1 MFSPEDILLKYW
13 GFHTFRPLQREII
26 ENVLNGKDTLALLPT
41 GGGKSICFQVPA
53 LCQEGIC
60 IVVSP
65 LIALMKDQVHNLAK
79 NGISAAAIFS
89 GMSKRQIDQTL
100 DNCVYGKVKFLYVS
114 PERLQTAIFKER
126 VKRMQVNLWAIDE
139 AHCISQ
145 WGYDF
150 RPQYLQIEEVRS
162 THPDVPVLALTA
174 TATQNV
180 VGDIQEKLAFEQC
193 NLLQGSFLRPN
204 LSYSV
209 LYEDA
214 KYSKLVDILQKVNG
228 SSIVYVRSRR
238 KAKEIA
244 DYLSQCKISATYYHA
259 GLKTD
264 ERSIRQ
270 KNWLN
275 NKLRVIV
282 ATNAFG
288 MGIDKPNVRTVVH
301 MDMPE
306 SPEAYFQEAGRAGRD
321 GKKSYAVLLFNL
333 ADKMQAMDRLE
344 NTMPNIAEIKK
355 VYNALGNF
363 LQLAIGSGLEQAY
376 PFDLAR
382 FCKQYDF
389 NALKTINALKFLEQ
403 EEYIYL
409 SDSVFQSSK
418 IMMKANKAV
427 LYKFMVENKQYEP
440 LIKYLLRA
448 YSGVFDGFTNIDEK
462 KIGEILNSNKIK
474 IVKALSFIDQ
484 LGIIQY
490 EKFLDD
496 TYLRFLLPRV
506 AAIDLAISKK
516 NIEKRIAT
524 YKEKLEAMIHYS
536 SNKHQCRSNSLLE
549 YFGEIRADRCG
560 ICDFCVGRNKLDI
573 SELEYQNLIK
583 LVKEEFGD
591 EEHTLEY
598 IISVL
603 PFPNK
608 LVLTNFLKWLIDFEI
623 IIKQENGKYF
633 WSRKK

>member
-1 MFSPEDILLKYW
+1 
-13 GFHTFRPLQREII
+13 
-26 ENVLNGKDTLALLPT
+26 
-41 GGGKSICFQVPA
+41 
-53 LCQEGIC
+53 
-60 IVVSP
+60 
-65 LIALMKDQVHNLAK
+65 
-79 NGISAAAIFS
+79 
-89 GMSKRQIDQTL
+89 
-100 DNCVYGKVKFLYVS
+100 
-114 PERLQTAIFKER
+114 
-126 VKRMQVNLWAIDE
+126 
-139 AHCISQ
+139 
-145 WGYDF
+145 
-150 RPQYLQIEEVRS
+150 
-162 THPDVPVLALTA
+162 
-174 TATQNV
+174 
-180 VGDIQEKLAFEQC
+180 
-193 NLLQGSFLRPN
+193 
-204 LSYSV
+204 
-209 LYEDA
+209 
-214 KYSKLVDILQKVNG
+214 
-228 SSIVYVRSRR
+228 VRSRR

-244 DYLSQCKISATYYHA
+244 DYLSQCKIRATYYHA

-474 IVKALSFIDQ
+474 IVKALSFLDQ

-496 TYLRFLLPRV
+496 TYLRFLMPRV
-506 AAIDLAISKK
+506 ATIDLAISKK

-524 YKEKLEAMIHYS
+524 YKEKLEAMIQYS
-536 SNKHQCRSNSLLE
+536 SNKHICRSNSLLE
-549 YFGEIRADRCG
+549 YFGEIRGDRCG

-573 SELEYQNLIK
+573 SELEYENLMK
-583 LVKEEFGD
+583 LAKEEFGD

-598 IISVL
+598 IVSAL